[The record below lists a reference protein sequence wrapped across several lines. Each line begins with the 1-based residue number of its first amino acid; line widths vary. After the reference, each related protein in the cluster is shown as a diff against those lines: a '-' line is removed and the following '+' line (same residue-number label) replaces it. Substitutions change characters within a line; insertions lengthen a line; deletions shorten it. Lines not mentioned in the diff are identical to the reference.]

1 MPFCEELA
9 LKQGKVM
16 VNSIL
21 RLINNGLELSSLM
34 LNNFEIYYFIFL
46 QVNPFLELIK
56 FFFNASPHTFP
67 AIGSF

>member
-1 MPFCEELA
+1 
-9 LKQGKVM
+9 M